1 MCNQSVGL
9 IASVIE
15 KSGIPTVC
23 LSLLREVSEK
33 VRPPRTLFV
42 PFPIGYPL
50 GAPDQPELQH
60 SIIRAA
66 LDLLNPTGS
75 LPYCTLS
82 TKGCSQ
88 STALSRQHRR
98 SVRLGRAGF
107 QRASSVHRPRFVP
120 VARFFTNY
128 SLVRPFALNPVH
140 GAIHPLCFR
149 SCAPGKPSAQYLG
162 LFLRRSVAE

>member
-42 PFPIGYPL
+42 SFPIGYPL

-60 SIIRAA
+60 SVIREA
-66 LDLLNPTGS
+66 LDLFRATGL
-75 LPYCTLS
+75 LPLLHSY
-82 TKGCSQ
+82 
-88 STALSRQHRR
+88 
-98 SVRLGRAGF
+98 
-107 QRASSVHRPRFVP
+107 
-120 VARFFTNY
+120 
-128 SLVRPFALNPVH
+128 
-140 GAIHPLCFR
+140 
-149 SCAPGKPSAQYLG
+149 
-162 LFLRRSVAE
+162 E

>member
-50 GAPDQPELQH
+50 GAPDQPKLQH
-60 SIIRAA
+60 SVIREA
-66 LDLLNPTGS
+66 LDLFRATGL
-75 LPYCTLS
+75 LPLLHSY
-82 TKGCSQ
+82 
-88 STALSRQHRR
+88 
-98 SVRLGRAGF
+98 
-107 QRASSVHRPRFVP
+107 
-120 VARFFTNY
+120 
-128 SLVRPFALNPVH
+128 
-140 GAIHPLCFR
+140 
-149 SCAPGKPSAQYLG
+149 
-162 LFLRRSVAE
+162 E